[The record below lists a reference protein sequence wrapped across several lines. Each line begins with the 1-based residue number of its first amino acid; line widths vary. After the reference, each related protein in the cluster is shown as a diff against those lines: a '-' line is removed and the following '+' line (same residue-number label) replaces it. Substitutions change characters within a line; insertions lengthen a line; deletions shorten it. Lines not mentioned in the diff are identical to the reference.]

1 MRLISLSLN
10 WSRAFTFGLITL
22 SLILT
27 ACGDN
32 ATATQQTS
40 AASVA
45 VATSA
50 AAGTS
55 VTTPNSSTNPTTGS
69 NTTPSNSPNSAV
81 GTASSNSTGSKA
93 KVVFWSNQRH
103 DQPLMNAQIEQF
115 NRENPDNL
123 EIDYKIFTDDYPN
136 LLQLA
141 FQSNQGPD
149 IFITR
154 SLENMPSMVKAG
166 YVEPLDSYLTPETK
180 DRIGQVNFSEGM
192 TVFNGKFYSLPTFAS
207 TFRLIYNKD
216 LFKKAGL
223 SNPPT
228 TLTELVE
235 DAKKL
240 TQVGKADGA
249 YGFAIN
255 LKTPSNAWNRTLS
268 PVATRS
274 GFRDYD
280 YKTGQYN
287 FAVDKPILQA
297 FRQIVTDGSMFP
309 SYRSLDIDPLRSQFA
324 DDKIGMYMSVSAEVG
339 VYVNQFT
346 PKIEWAAAPV
356 PTVDSPAKSGSLLG
370 RTDWL
375 AMSGRSKNKAAAWKV
390 MQWFYRPE
398 FLIKY
403 QEEGYGNLVL
413 PGLSKS
419 AKAPTAPG
427 SSYFLPDFKNAD
439 AVWPIPPTV
448 SKIEGK
454 DFSAMFAE
462 YVFGITPDLDTILS
476 DLTARYNKALARDVS
491 SGTIQKLVL
500 PDFDPA
506 QLKAK

>member
-1 MRLISLSLN
+1 M
-10 WSRAFTFGLITL
+10 
-22 SLILT
+22 T

-32 ATATQQTS
+32 ANPTQPPAASITNVTTAANGSMTS
-40 AASVA
+40 A
-45 VATSA
+45 
-50 AAGTS
+50 
-55 VTTPNSSTNPTTGS
+55 
-69 NTTPSNSPNSAV
+69 NTTAISN
-81 GTASSNSTGSKA
+81 GGSSKT

-103 DQPLMNAQIEQF
+103 DQPLMKAQVEQF
-115 NRENPDNL
+115 NRENADKV
-123 EIDYKIFTDDYPN
+123 EIDYQVFTDDYPN

-141 FQSNQGPD
+141 WQSNQGPD
-149 IFITR
+149 IFISR
-154 SLENMPSMVKAG
+154 SLENMPSLVKTG
-166 YVEPLDSYLTPETK
+166 YVEPLDNYVTQDIK
-180 DRIGQVNFSEGM
+180 DQIGQVNFAEGM
-192 TVFNGKFYSLPTFAS
+192 TVFNGKLYSLPTFAS
-207 TFRLIYNKD
+207 TFRLLYNKD

-223 SNPPT
+223 TAPPV
-228 TLTELVE
+228 TLSELVE

-240 TQVGKADGA
+240 TEVGKADGA

-280 YKTGQYN
+280 YKTGQYD

-324 DDKIGMYMSVSAEVG
+324 DGKIGMYMSVSAEVG
-339 VYVNQFT
+339 VYINQFK

-356 PTVDSPAKSGSLLG
+356 PTVDSPTKSGSLLG

-375 AMSGRSKNKAAAWKV
+375 AMNGRSKNKAAAWKV

-403 QEEGYGNLVL
+403 QEQGYGNLVL
-413 PGLSKS
+413 PGLSKI
-419 AKAPTAPG
+419 AKAPTEVG

-454 DFSAMFAE
+454 DFSVMFAD
-462 YVFGITPDLDTILS
+462 YVFGLSPDLDKLLS
-476 DLTARYNKALARDVS
+476 DLTARYNKALARDIS

-500 PDFDPA
+500 PNFDPA

>member
-1 MRLISLSLN
+1 MRLISLSLD
-10 WSRAFTFGLITL
+10 RLRVFTFGLIAL
-22 SLILT
+22 SLLMT

-32 ATATQQTS
+32 ATTQPTA

-45 VATSA
+45 VTTNAISGTTATTA
-50 AAGTS
+50 
-55 VTTPNSSTNPTTGS
+55 NSSTNPTTS
-69 NTTPSNSPNSAV
+69 STTSAAGNV
-81 GTASSNSTGSKA
+81 SSNGAGSKT

-103 DQPLMNAQIEQF
+103 DQPLMNAQIDQF
-115 NRENPDNL
+115 NRENADNL
-123 EIDYKIFTDDYPN
+123 EIDYKVFTDDYPN

-154 SLENMPSMVKAG
+154 SLENMPSMIKAG
-166 YVEPLDSYLTPETK
+166 YVESLDNYLTPEIK

-240 TQVGKADGA
+240 TQVGKAEGA

-268 PVATRS
+268 PVTTRS

-287 FAVDKPILQA
+287 FAVDKPVLQA

-324 DDKIGMYMSVSAEVG
+324 DGKIGMYMSVSAEVG

-398 FLIKY
+398 FLTKY

-419 AKAPTAPG
+419 AKTPTAPG
-427 SSYFLPDFKNAD
+427 STYFLPDFKNAD
-439 AVWPIPPTV
+439 AVWPLPPTV

-462 YVFGITPDLDTILS
+462 YVFGLTPDLDTMLS